1 MYIQEHIAEQLR
13 AGIAVVVSRPARF
26 WRACGIA
33 AMLIVSGCG
42 QEATAPADLG
52 TLSFL
57 VVSGD
62 AQSGVAGAE
71 LPQPLVIKATNS
83 KGSVISDLTV
93 SFRVTSGGGSM
104 YAGVAS
110 TDSKG
115 IAEDYWTLGT
125 STAQAQRVEVRAVLS
140 TGQKQVYG
148 VFTATPLAGPAAQI
162 AIQAGDGQTAL
173 ASTSVPIAPAVLVRD
188 QYGNPVPGRGVT
200 FAVASGG
207 GSVAGGSATT
217 NASGI
222 ATVGS
227 WTLGP
232 VGGSN
237 TLTATASGS
246 GVAGNPVTFAATAL
260 QPSNTW
266 ATKTPMP
273 TARFGLGAAA
283 IDGILYAVGGA
294 TENGALATVEAY
306 DPATDTWTTKRS
318 MPTARSDLAVATVN
332 GILYAVGGLPGGTT
346 VEAYDPAT
354 DMWTTKAPMA
364 FGRVGLG
371 VATINGTLYA
381 VSGGSL
387 EAYDPA
393 TDTWTTRASMPSD
406 RSYLGVAAIGGIL
419 YAVGGLAGS
428 GVFATVDSTVDA
440 YDPTT
445 DTWTTK
451 APLPAPRLE
460 HGAATING
468 ILYAV
473 GGIDES
479 VGPTPTLVAYDP
491 AADSWTTKASMSTIH
506 TKLGVAV
513 INGILY
519 AVGGT
524 TNGSIRNPTGR
535 LEAYQP

>member
-1 MYIQEHIAEQLR
+1 MYIQEDISEQLG
-13 AGIAVVVSRPARF
+13 AGTTVVEARRSRF
-26 WRACGIA
+26 WTACGIA
-33 AMLIVSGCG
+33 ALLLVSGCG

-52 TLSFL
+52 TVSFL
-57 VVSGD
+57 IVSGD
-62 AQSGVAGAE
+62 AQSGVVGTE

-125 STAQAQRVEVRAVLS
+125 STVQVQRVEVRAVLS

-162 AIQAGDGQTAL
+162 VVQAGDGQTAN
-173 ASTSVPIAPAVLVRD
+173 ASTNVPIAPAVLVRD
-188 QYGNPVPGRGVT
+188 QYGNQVPGLVVT

-207 GSVAGGSATT
+207 GSVTGGNATT
-217 NASGI
+217 SASGI

-232 VGGSN
+232 GGGSN

-246 GVAGNPVTFAATAL
+246 AIAGNPVTFTATAL

-273 TARFGLGAAA
+273 TARQ
-283 IDGILYAVGGA
+283 
-294 TENGALATVEAY
+294 
-306 DPATDTWTTKRS
+306 
-318 MPTARSDLAVATVN
+318 
-332 GILYAVGGLPGGTT
+332 
-346 VEAYDPAT
+346 
-354 DMWTTKAPMA
+354 
-364 FGRVGLG
+364 GLG

-381 VSGGSL
+381 VGGSDPSGL
-387 EAYDPA
+387 SLATVEAYDAATDTWSTKASMSTARRGLGVTAINGLLYAVGGSDVNGILGTVEVYDPA
-393 TDTWTTRASMPSD
+393 TNIWTTKASMPTA
-406 RSYLGVAAIGGIL
+406 RTGLAVAAVDGIL
-419 YAVGGLAGS
+419 YAVGGLSSVILG
-428 GVFATVDSTVDA
+428 TVEA

-445 DTWTTK
+445 DTWTTE
-451 APLPAPRLE
+451 ASTGNNRDFLGL
-460 HGAATING
+460 AAVNR

-473 GGIDES
+473 GGGNSTGVLATVE
-479 VGPTPTLVAYDP
+479 AYDP
-491 AADSWTTKASMSTIH
+491 ITDIWTPAKGPQLAPMPTARSG
-506 TKLGVAV
+506 LGVAV

-519 AVGGT
+519 AVGGVAGGGIVST
-524 TNGSIRNPTGR
+524 V
-535 LEAYQP
+535 EAYQP